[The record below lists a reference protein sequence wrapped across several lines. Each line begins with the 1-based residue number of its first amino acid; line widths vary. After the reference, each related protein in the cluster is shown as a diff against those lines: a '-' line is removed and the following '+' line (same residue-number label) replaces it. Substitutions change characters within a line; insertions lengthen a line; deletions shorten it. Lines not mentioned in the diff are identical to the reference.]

1 MLQMNTI
8 ILLYNSRDL
17 LLLVSH
23 TLCFLQIIN
32 PVLSCFFYPPLLCTG
47 ERTTNAT
54 KDKGK
59 EREAKRRGRSSES
72 GCHTF
77 LETNISKKYLNF
89 YFDSNI
95 NGECCV

>member
-54 KDKGK
+54 KDKG
-59 EREAKRRGRSSES
+59 ERKRGQEAWAKQREWVP
-72 GCHTF
+72 TF
-77 LETNISKKYLNF
+77 LETNISKKYLNS
-89 YFDSNI
+89 YFASNI
-95 NGECCV
+95 NGNVV